1 MSIIE
6 MKVPVIGESIT
17 EVTLSKWLVA
27 DGDYVNIDDPICEF
41 ESDKATLEFPAEAAG
56 KISFVASEED
66 DLEIG
71 ALVAKIDTSAAS
83 NGNGKAKATDTPA
96 PAAEKSAPA
105 TKTKTAPAP
114 EKKKSVAA
122 AGNGTIVEMKVP
134 VIGESITEVT
144 LSQWLKKDGEMIKLD
159 EPVCEFES
167 DKATLEFPAEATGK
181 LIHVAGEGDDLEI
194 GALVARIEVMDSVT
208 AAAEEETEELKVTLP
223 GDSIASTANKN
234 HYADGYPSPAAAKL
248 MAENKLTETEVK
260 ATGKDGRITKEDV
273 LRAIE
278 NKKSAPSA
286 PAGKTSAAAAATA
299 KTPAAPAG
307 NRSETR
313 KKMSRMRRTIAKRLV
328 SAKNNTAMLTTFN
341 EVDLTNI
348 MAMRKQYQEEFVE
361 KYGIKLGF
369 MSLFSKAC
377 AKVLMEMPDVN
388 GAIDGDHIVHHD
400 YVDISIAISTPNGLV
415 VPPVK
420 NVEKLK
426 FHEIELAIKA
436 LAGKARS
443 GELTLE
449 EMTGGTFTITNGG
462 IFGSMMSTP
471 ILNEPQSAILGMH
484 TIQQRPMAVNGE
496 VKIRPMMY
504 LALSYDHRVI
514 DGSTSVTFLV
524 KVKQLLE
531 DPMKLMLL

>member
-1 MSIIE
+1 

-27 DGDYVNIDDPICEF
+27 DGDYINIDDPICEF

-56 KISFVASEED
+56 IISFVASEED

-71 ALVAKIDTSAAS
+71 ALVAKIDTSASKGA
-83 NGNGKAKATDTPA
+83 ATPA
-96 PAAEKSAPA
+96 PAQKAAPAKKAAPA
-105 TKTKTAPAP
+105 TNSAPT
-114 EKKKSVAA
+114 
-122 AGNGTIVEMKVP
+122 GQIIEMKVP

-144 LSQWLKKDGEMIKLD
+144 LSQWLKGNGEHINID
-159 EPVCEFES
+159 EPICEFES
-167 DKATLEFPAEATGK
+167 DKATLEFPAEASGK
-181 LIHVAGEGDDLEI
+181 LIYVAAEGDDLEI
-194 GALVARIEVMDSVT
+194 GALVAKIEVGAGSST
-208 AAAEEETEELKVTLP
+208 PAEEEVEEVAIGNLETSN
-223 GDSIASTANKN
+223 DSS
-234 HYADGYPSPAAAKL
+234 HYANGHPSPAAAKL
-248 MAENKLTETEVK
+248 MADNKLYAKDVK
-260 ATGKDGRITKEDV
+260 GTGKDGRITKEDV
-273 LRAIE
+273 LKAVA
-278 NKKSAPSA
+278 NQKAKPAPTKAAPSN
-286 PAGKTSAAAAATA
+286 GAATA
-299 KTPAAPAG
+299 NKVVAAPAG
-307 NRSETR
+307 ERNERVQ
-313 KKMSRMRRTIAKRLV
+313 KMSRMRRTIAKRLV

-348 MAMRKQYQEEFVE
+348 MALRKKYQEEFVE
-361 KYGIKLGF
+361 KYGTKLGF

-388 GAIDGDHIVHHD
+388 ASIDGNNIVYHD
-400 YVDISIAISTPNGLV
+400 YVDISIAISTPTGLV

-420 NVEKLK
+420 NVEKMK

-443 GELTLE
+443 GELTLD
-449 EMTGGTFTITNGG
+449 EMKGGTFTITNGG
-462 IFGSMMSTP
+462 VFGSMMSTP

-484 TIQQRPMAVNGE
+484 TIQQRPMAVDGE

-531 DPMKLMLL
+531 DPVKLLLL